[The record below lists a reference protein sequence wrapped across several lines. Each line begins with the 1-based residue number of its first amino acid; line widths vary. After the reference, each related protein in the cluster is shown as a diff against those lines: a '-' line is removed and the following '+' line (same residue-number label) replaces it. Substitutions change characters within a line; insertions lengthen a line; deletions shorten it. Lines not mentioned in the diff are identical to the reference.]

1 MAKKKDIE
9 KKQKAVQTSTPVE
22 TKTETSD
29 KKTEVVESETSDKET
44 ETVEEKTEATET
56 TETTETDEKETETT
70 ETEATEKEK
79 ETESSET
86 ETESSETEKD
96 SEAPEKEVSEKESES
111 EEKEKEPKTD
121 EKETTDEKSSDEV
134 EKESKTEEVKSED
147 KENES
152 TNNEKDTSEVEKD
165 TAEVEKESTGNEK
178 ETAEVEKESEEVKKD
193 TSDESKESSD
203 DKSEDKEVEK
213 ESSDEKETTTEV
225 EPKTTEKQPKT
236 KKFILYDVVWV
247 IIGLVAGILISFCIF
262 NLSMKSAIEDVVSK
276 TQTNTIKSASDISK
290 ITTYSDPSTIITDA
304 DKIKEVQKSVE
315 DYANGLKKGSTYSQ
329 VMTGQDQYVY
339 YLYNTNGEVFT
350 QDTAGS
356 YTELFLKDGKV
367 FKYDNNEQS
376 LSVGSDIDLA
386 SLLVNGIDAV
396 GNDNVTL
403 YEMKNDSDDTE
414 KANGHEYRVDLK
426 GEEAVKL
433 LYKSAGDE
441 FATSMVDSIKS
452 SISDWEPHIIMVYFI
467 GDTVDESYSYCLY
480 VIDDQEYT
488 NWFLQGYDTTND
500 WSLDDAWYSYDS
512 SKDTDGKQYSE
523 LATKLVGDINTVMN
537 EYADSKGWLTTTDGS
552 STESTETTTETK

>member
-9 KKQKAVQTSTPVE
+9 KNQKAVQTSTPVE
-22 TKTETSD
+22 TKTET
-29 KKTEVVESETSDKET
+29 EVVESETA
-44 ETVEEKTEATET
+44 EEKKEA
-56 TETTETDEKETETT
+56 T
-70 ETEATEKEK
+70 ETEATETETSDKDTETS
-79 ETESSET
+79 ETESE
-86 ETESSETEKD
+86 ETEK
-96 SEAPEKEVSEKESES
+96 EPSEKESES
-111 EEKEKEPKTD
+111 EETEKESETE
-121 EKETTDEKSSDEV
+121 EKETAEVEKETADDEKSDEV
-134 EKESKTEEVKSED
+134 EKESETEEVKSED
-147 KENES
+147 KERES
-152 TNNEKDTSEVEKD
+152 TNNE
-165 TAEVEKESTGNEK
+165 
-178 ETAEVEKESEEVKKD
+178 KD

-203 DKSEDKEVEK
+203 KKSEDKEVEK
-213 ESSDEKETTTEV
+213 EAAEVEKDTSDGKETTTEV
-225 EPKTTEKQPKT
+225 EQKTTEKQTKT

-290 ITTYSDPSTIITDA
+290 ITTYSDPSTVITDA

-403 YEMKNDSDDTE
+403 YEMKHDSDDTE

-467 GDTVDESYSYCLY
+467 GDTVDECYSYCLY
-480 VIDDQEYT
+480 VIDNQEYT

-523 LATKLVGDINTVMN
+523 LATKLVDDINTVMN
-537 EYADSKGWLTTTDGS
+537 DYADSKGWLTTNDNS
-552 STESTETTTETK
+552 STESTETTTETKEKETKK

>member
-9 KKQKAVQTSTPVE
+9 KKQKAVQTSTPV
-22 TKTETSD
+22 KT
-29 KKTEVVESETSDKET
+29 KTEVVGSETTEEKTETVEEKTETTETEDKETESSETESSETESETSDKET
-44 ETVEEKTEATET
+44 EDKEKDSEAIEKEASEKEGKSEETEKEP
-56 TETTETDEKETETT
+56 ETDEKES
-70 ETEATEKEK
+70 A
-79 ETESSET
+79 
-86 ETESSETEKD
+86 
-96 SEAPEKEVSEKESES
+96 
-111 EEKEKEPKTD
+111 
-121 EKETTDEKSSDEV
+121 DEKSSDEV
-134 EKESKTEEVKSED
+134 EKESETEEVKSED
-147 KENES
+147 KESES
-152 TNNEKDTSEVEKD
+152 TDN
-165 TAEVEKESTGNEK
+165 EKESS
-178 ETAEVEKESEEVKKD
+178 EVEKESEEVKKD

-203 DKSEDKEVEK
+203 EKSDDKEVEK
-213 ESSDEKETTTEV
+213 ESSDDKDTSDDKETTTEV
-225 EPKTTEKQPKT
+225 EPETTEKQPKT

-276 TQTNTIKSASDISK
+276 TQTNTIKPASDISK

-315 DYANGLKKGSTYSQ
+315 GYANGLKKGSTYSQ

-403 YEMKNDSDDTE
+403 YEMKHDSDDTE

-467 GDTVDESYSYCLY
+467 GDTVDECYSYCLY
-480 VIDDQEYT
+480 VIDNQEYT

-523 LATKLVGDINTVMN
+523 LATKLVDDINTVMN
-537 EYADSKGWLTTTDGS
+537 DYANSKGWLTTNDNS
-552 STESTETTTETK
+552 STESTETKEKETKK

>member
-9 KKQKAVQTSTPVE
+9 KKQKAVQTSTPVKTKPE
-22 TKTETSD
+22 TTEEKTETSD
-29 KKTEVVESETSDKET
+29 NKTEVVESETVEEKKETTETETESSETESETSDKET
-44 ETVEEKTEATET
+44 EEKEKDSEAIEKEASETESESEETEKES
-56 TETTETDEKETETT
+56 ETDEKETS
-70 ETEATEKEK
+70 EKDSK
-79 ETESSET
+79 SE
-86 ETESSETEKD
+86 ETEKD
-96 SEAPEKEVSEKESES
+96 TAD
-111 EEKEKEPKTD
+111 EEK
-121 EKETTDEKSSDEV
+121 SDEV
-134 EKESKTEEVKSED
+134 EKETAEVEKDSEKESETEEIKSED

-152 TNNEKDTSEVEKD
+152 TNNEK
-165 TAEVEKESTGNEK
+165 
-178 ETAEVEKESEEVKKD
+178 ETAEVEKDSEEVKKD

-203 DKSEDKEVEK
+203 EKSGDKEVEK

-236 KKFILYDVVWV
+236 NKFILYDVVWV

-403 YEMKNDSDDTE
+403 YEMKHDSDDTE

-467 GDTVDESYSYCLY
+467 GDTVDECYSYCLY
-480 VIDDQEYT
+480 VIDNQEYT

-523 LATKLVGDINTVMN
+523 LATKLVDDINTVMN
-537 EYADSKGWLTTTDGS
+537 DYANSKGWLTTNDNS
-552 STESTETTTETK
+552 STETTETATETK

>member
-9 KKQKAVQTSTPVE
+9 KKQKAVQTPTPVE
-22 TKTETSD
+22 AVETTEE
-29 KKTEVVESETSDKET
+29 KK
-44 ETVEEKTEATET
+44 ETVETEKNVVET
-56 TETTETDEKETETT
+56 TEEKSEAVEEKSETEAVENETADNKSET
-70 ETEATEKEK
+70 EDKEKVSEATEKE
-79 ETESSET
+79 
-86 ETESSETEKD
+86 
-96 SEAPEKEVSEKESES
+96 ASEKESKS
-111 EEKEKEPKTD
+111 E
-121 EKETTDEKSSDEV
+121 EV
-134 EKESKTEEVKSED
+134 EKEASDDKKSK
-147 KENES
+147 
-152 TNNEKDTSEVEKD
+152 
-165 TAEVEKESTGNEK
+165 
-178 ETAEVEKESEEVKKD
+178 EVEKESEAAEVESEDKD
-193 TSDESKESSD
+193 NESSD
-203 DKSEDKEVEK
+203 NEKETTDDKPEDKEVETVDKDSESEATEVESSDKEDEQETVCKKSETVEK

-225 EPKTTEKQPKT
+225 ESKTEDEKSETTEKQPKT
-236 KKFILYDVVWV
+236 KKFILYDIVWV
-247 IIGLVAGILISFCIF
+247 LIGLVAGILISFCIF
-262 NLSMKSAIEDVVSK
+262 NLSMKSAIEDIVSK
-276 TQTNTIKSASDISK
+276 TQTNTVKSASDISK

-304 DKIKEVQKSVE
+304 DKIKKVQKSVE

-367 FKYDNNEQS
+367 FKYDNKEQS

-396 GNDNVTL
+396 DNDNVTL
-403 YEMKNDSDDTE
+403 YEMKHDSDDTE

-426 GEEAVKL
+426 GEDAVKL

-480 VIDDQEYT
+480 VIDNQEYT

-537 EYADSKGWLTTTDGS
+537 DYANSKGWLTNNGDS
-552 STESTETTTETK
+552 STESTESTETKEAETKK

>member
-9 KKQKAVQTSTPVE
+9 KKQKAVQTPTPVE
-22 TKTETSD
+22 TKSETTEKKAVETAEEKTETA
-29 KKTEVVESETSDKET
+29 KEHETEVVETDAVKEKSEDKE
-44 ETVEEKTEATET
+44 A
-56 TETTETDEKETETT
+56 
-70 ETEATEKEK
+70 ETEATESETAEEKVETIESEKDTEEK
-79 ETESSET
+79 E
-86 ETESSETEKD
+86 
-96 SEAPEKEVSEKESES
+96 EVSEAT
-111 EEKEKEPKTD
+111 EKEAS
-121 EKETTDEKSSDEV
+121 EKEEV
-134 EKESKTEEVKSED
+134 EKEPKTEEVKSE
-147 KENES
+147 
-152 TNNEKDTSEVEKD
+152 EV
-165 TAEVEKESTGNEK
+165 EK
-178 ETAEVEKESEEVKKD
+178 ETAEVEKESSDEKSE
-193 TSDESKESSD
+193 TSDEDKESETEKSD
-203 DKSEDKEVEK
+203 EKSDKV
-213 ESSDEKETTTEV
+213 EKETTDKESESESTKV
-225 EPKTTEKQPKT
+225 EAIDKKSETTEAKK
-236 KKFILYDVVWV
+236 KSKFILYDIVWV

-262 NLSMKSAIEDVVSK
+262 NLSMKSAIEDIVSK
-276 TQTNTIKSASDISK
+276 TQTNTVKSASDISK

-304 DKIKEVQKSVE
+304 DKIKKVQKSVE
-315 DYANGLKKGSTYSQ
+315 DYASGLKKGSTYSQ

-396 GNDNVTL
+396 GNDNITL
-403 YEMKNDSDDTE
+403 YEMKHDSDDTE

-426 GEEAVKL
+426 GEDAVKL

-467 GDTVDESYSYCLY
+467 GDTVDESYCYCLY
-480 VIDDQEYT
+480 VIDNQEYT

-500 WSLDDAWYSYDS
+500 WSLDNAWYSYDS
-512 SKDTDGKQYSE
+512 SKDTDGKQYTE

-537 EYADSKGWLTTTDGS
+537 DYANSKGWLTNNDNQ
-552 STESTETTTETK
+552 STESTEVATESKETKKDK

>member
-22 TKTETSD
+22 TKSETTAVETEVVETETTAVE
-29 KKTEVVESETSDKET
+29 TEVVESETA
-44 ETVEEKTEATET
+44 EEKTETS
-56 TETTETDEKETETT
+56 DNKTETT
-70 ETEATEKEK
+70 ETEDKEK
-79 ETESSET
+79 ESSET
-86 ETESSETEKD
+86 EKEAPETEKD
-96 SEAPEKEVSEKESES
+96 SEATEKEASEKESES
-111 EEKEKEPKTD
+111 EETEKEPKTE
-121 EKETTDEKSSDEV
+121 EKETADEKSSDEV
-134 EKESKTEEVKSED
+134 EKESETEEVKSED
-147 KENES
+147 KESKS
-152 TNNEKDTSEVEKD
+152 TN
-165 TAEVEKESTGNEK
+165 NEK
-178 ETAEVEKESEEVKKD
+178 ETAEVEKETSEVEKDSEEVKKD
-193 TSDESKESSD
+193 TSDE
-203 DKSEDKEVEK
+203 KSEDKEVEK
-213 ESSDEKETTTEV
+213 KSSDDKDTSDEKETTTEV
-225 EPKTTEKQPKT
+225 ESKTTEKQPKT

-396 GNDNVTL
+396 GNDKVTL
-403 YEMKNDSDDTE
+403 YEMKHDSDDTE

-467 GDTVDESYSYCLY
+467 GDTVDECYSYCLY
-480 VIDDQEYT
+480 VIDNQEYT

-523 LATKLVGDINTVMN
+523 LATKLVDDINTVMN
-537 EYADSKGWLTTTDGS
+537 DYANSKGWLTTNDNS
-552 STESTETTTETK
+552 STESTETTTETKEKETKK

>member
-22 TKTETSD
+22 TKTETTEEKTETVEEKTEKTD
-29 KKTEVVESETSDKET
+29 KETEVVESETADNKT
-44 ETVEEKTEATET
+44 ETTEATET
-56 TETTETDEKETETT
+56 TETTEKDS
-70 ETEATEKEK
+70 EATEKEA
-79 ETESSET
+79 
-86 ETESSETEKD
+86 SETEKD
-96 SEAPEKEVSEKESES
+96 SEATEKEASEKESES
-111 EEKEKEPKTD
+111 ND
-121 EKETTDEKSSDEV
+121 NEKETADEEKSDEV
-134 EKESKTEEVKSED
+134 EKESETDEVKSED

-152 TNNEKDTSEVEKD
+152 AN
-165 TAEVEKESTGNEK
+165 NEK
-178 ETAEVEKESEEVKKD
+178 ETAEVEKDSEEVKKD

-203 DKSEDKEVEK
+203 EKSGDKESDDKEK
-213 ESSDEKETTTEV
+213 EASDDKLATTEV

-403 YEMKNDSDDTE
+403 YEMKHDSDDTE

-467 GDTVDESYSYCLY
+467 GDTVDECYSYCLY
-480 VIDDQEYT
+480 VIDNQEYT

-523 LATKLVGDINTVMN
+523 LATKLVNDINTVMN
-537 EYADSKGWLTTTDGS
+537 DYANSKGWLTTNDNSSTE
-552 STESTETTTETK
+552 STESTETTTETKEKEAKK

>member
-9 KKQKAVQTSTPVE
+9 KKKKAVQTSTPVE
-22 TKTETSD
+22 TKVE
-29 KKTEVVESETSDKET
+29 TEVVESETTTVEEKTETTETTETEATEATETEKETEKEAESSETESETSDKET
-44 ETVEEKTEATET
+44 EDREKDSEATEKEASEKEKDSEA
-56 TETTETDEKETETT
+56 TEKEPETDEKET
-70 ETEATEKEK
+70 A
-79 ETESSET
+79 
-86 ETESSETEKD
+86 
-96 SEAPEKEVSEKESES
+96 
-111 EEKEKEPKTD
+111 D
-121 EKETTDEKSSDEV
+121 EEKSSEV
-134 EKESKTEEVKSED
+134 EKESETDEVKSED
-147 KENES
+147 KENEK
-152 TNNEKDTSEVEKD
+152 TETDEVEKD
-165 TAEVEKESTGNEK
+165 SEEVEKES
-178 ETAEVEKESEEVKKD
+178 
-193 TSDESKESSD
+193 SDESKESSD
-203 DKSEDKEVEK
+203 EKSEDKEVEK
-213 ESSDEKETTTEV
+213 ESPDDKDTSDDKETTTEV
-225 EPKTTEKQPKT
+225 ETKTTENQPKT

-403 YEMKNDSDDTE
+403 YEMKHDSDDTE

-467 GDTVDESYSYCLY
+467 GDTVDECYSYCLY
-480 VIDDQEYT
+480 VIDNQEYT

-523 LATKLVGDINTVMN
+523 LATKLVDDINTVMN
-537 EYADSKGWLTTTDGS
+537 DYANSKGWLTTNDNS
-552 STESTETTTETK
+552 STESTETTTETKETKK